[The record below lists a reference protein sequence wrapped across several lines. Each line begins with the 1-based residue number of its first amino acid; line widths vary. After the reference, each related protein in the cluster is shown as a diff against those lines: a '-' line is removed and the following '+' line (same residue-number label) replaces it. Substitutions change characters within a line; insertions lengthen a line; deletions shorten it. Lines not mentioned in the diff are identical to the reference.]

1 MHPHLPR
8 KQTLKKILLAATAM
22 VLLVGMV
29 PAAHAQVPAGGTS
42 APAPAMATPSV
53 AAPSATSGTMAPST
67 MMAPKVRKHAKRVTL
82 QQHFEAANT
91 THDGH
96 LTKDQATA
104 AKWTYVNKHFDV
116 MDTSHKGFVTV
127 SDIHAFSS
135 TARAARAQQKATP
148 VTTAP
153 AAGSTN

>member
-1 MHPHLPR
+1 M
-8 KQTLKKILLAATAM
+8 KKILLAATAM

-29 PAAHAQVPAGGTS
+29 PVAHAQVPAGGTS
-42 APAPAMATPSV
+42 APAPAMAAPSV
-53 AAPSATSGTMAPST
+53 AAPSATSGTTAPST
-67 MMAPKVRKHAKRVTL
+67 MMAPKARKHAKRMSL

-96 LTKDQATA
+96 LTKEQATA
-104 AKWTYVNKHFDV
+104 AKWTYVNKHFDA

-135 TARAARAQQKATP
+135 TARAARAQQKAATP
-148 VTTAP
+148 AITAP